1 MKLLNKPL
9 TRRVRL
15 YQSTFIAILFAGCVV
30 QSEAQITNIVKS
42 GTGFNSSV
50 GFDAN
55 FGLINWYF
63 NGVNQLSQETIY
75 YNVGSGIQQLNSA
88 SLTSIIMAKQGSTTN
103 KLTAN
108 YNLGNGNT
116 LTLTYT
122 LGATVNGASLL
133 YGIKLLNNSGISENV
148 SLYQYSVASLPTGP
162 QTIQMSVTT
171 PGSQYLALQYGNGG
185 ASWLQDQWQP
195 TTSQTSTE
203 MLVDGG
209 PPTGPLPPNPPN
221 VVLNGST
228 SFTFESDAAS
238 LDSGN
243 ALNIS
248 GTQTLTVPEP
258 SSVALLAGGMTALG
272 LIRRRR
278 AAQLGQFRAVDSENN
293 KNN

>member
-15 YQSTFIAILFAGCVV
+15 YQSTFIAILFAGFVV

-42 GTGFNSSV
+42 GTGFISSV

-55 FGLINWYF
+55 AGLINWYF

-75 YNVGSGIQQLNSA
+75 YNVGSGIQQLNGA
-88 SLTSIIMAKQGSTTN
+88 DLTSIIMAKQGSTTN

-108 YNLGNGNT
+108 YDLGNGNS

-133 YGIKLLNNSGISENV
+133 YGIKLFNNSGNPENV
-148 SLYQYSVASLPTGP
+148 SLFQYSVASLPPGP

-171 PGSQYLALQYGNGG
+171 PGSQYLAMQYGNGG

-195 TTSQTSTE
+195 TGQTSTE
-203 MLVDGG
+203 MLADGG
-209 PPTGPLPPNPPN
+209 PPTGSLPPNGA
-221 VVLNGST
+221 LNGST
-228 SFTFESDAAS
+228 SFTFESDAMS
-238 LDSGN
+238 LANGT

-258 SSVALLAGGMTALG
+258 SSVMLLAGGMAALG

-278 AAQLGQFRAVDSENN
+278 AAHLRQFRAVDSENN
-293 KNN
+293 EDN

>member
-1 MKLLNKPL
+1 MLRGAFFTLIL
-9 TRRVRL
+9 TGMV
-15 YQSTFIAILFAGCVV
+15 F

-55 FGLINWYF
+55 AGLINWYF
-63 NGVNQLSQETIY
+63 NGVNQLNQETIY
-75 YNVGSGIQQLNSA
+75 YNVGNGIQQLNSA
-88 SLTSIIMAKQGSTTN
+88 DLTSIIMAKQGSTTN

-108 YNLGNGNT
+108 YDLGNGNT

-133 YGIKLLNNSGISENV
+133 YGIKLLNSSGNPENV
-148 SLYQYSVASLPTGP
+148 SLFQYSVASLPPGP

-171 PGSQYLALQYGNGG
+171 PGSQYLATQYGNGG

-195 TTSQTSTE
+195 TGQTSTE
-203 MLVDGG
+203 MLADGG
-209 PPTGPLPPNPPN
+209 PPTGPLPPNGA
-221 VVLNGST
+221 LNGSM
-228 SFTFESDAAS
+228 SFTFESDAMS
-238 LDSGN
+238 LASGN

-248 GTQTLTVPEP
+248 GTEFLTVPEP
-258 SSVALLAGGMTALG
+258 SSVALMAGGMAALG

-278 AAQLGQFRAVDSENN
+278 AAQRQFRAG
-293 KNN
+293 